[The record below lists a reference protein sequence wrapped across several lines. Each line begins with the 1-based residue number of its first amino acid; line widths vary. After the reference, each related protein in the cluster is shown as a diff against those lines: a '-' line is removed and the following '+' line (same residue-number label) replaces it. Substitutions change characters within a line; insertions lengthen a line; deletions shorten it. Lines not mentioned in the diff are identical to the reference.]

1 MPAMRTRKA
10 ATAMFLVL
18 ALTLV
23 GCRDRGRQSPDDARP
38 IAERLAGIQPGEER
52 EMSPGTFMK
61 MHRIQAMDPLGDGWQ
76 RATSSEGAFSVELPL
91 AFNDFRIRSE
101 TTDHVEMRSHSI
113 GAKSPGLLAW
123 SATCIVR
130 RDGKLNDL
138 NQNGR
143 RPPASGRTEARGD
156 KAFLRNVSL
165 DAMSCVLVVEA
176 QGTDPLPS
184 ANDRERFFQSLK
196 QTGKPTW

>member
-1 MPAMRTRKA
+1 
-10 ATAMFLVL
+10 
-18 ALTLV
+18 
-23 GCRDRGRQSPDDARP
+23 
-38 IAERLAGIQPGEER
+38 
-52 EMSPGTFMK
+52 MSPGTFMK
-61 MHRIQAMDPLGDGWQ
+61 MHRIQATDPLGDGWQ

-91 AFNDFRIRSE
+91 PFNDFRIRSE

-130 RDGKLNDL
+130 RDGKLNAD
-138 NQNGR
+138 GR
-143 RPPASGRTEARGD
+143 APASGRTEAKGD

>member
-1 MPAMRTRKA
+1 MT
-10 ATAMFLVL
+10 ATALPLVL

-23 GCRDRGRQSPDDARP
+23 GCRDRGRHSPDDARP

-61 MHRIQAMDPLGDGWQ
+61 MHRIQATDPLGDGWQ

-91 AFNDFRIRSE
+91 PFNDFRIRSE

-130 RDGKLNDL
+130 RDGKLNAD
-138 NQNGR
+138 GR
-143 RPPASGRTEARGD
+143 APASGRTEAKGD

>member
-1 MPAMRTRKA
+1 MT
-10 ATAMFLVL
+10 ATALPLVL

-23 GCRDRGRQSPDDARP
+23 GCRDRGRHSPDDARP

-61 MHRIQAMDPLGDGWQ
+61 MHRIQATDPLGDGWQ

-91 AFNDFRIRSE
+91 PFNDFRIRSE
-101 TTDHVEMRSHSI
+101 TADHVEMRSHSI

-130 RDGKLNDL
+130 RDGKLNAD
-138 NQNGR
+138 GR
-143 RPPASGRTEARGD
+143 APASGRTEAKGD